1 MNDERF
7 LADSVTSI
15 DDVLDGNIVDV
26 VDPGEYEE
34 NSREVVSPQWFID
47 RGVEVAKDAGD
58 DEGKDQDYV
67 SVDPDVV

>member
-1 MNDERF
+1 MQKSDRIGPPRDVRVEEEWRYDEEAGKVMNDERF

-34 NSREVVSPQWFID
+34 NSREVVSP
-47 RGVEVAKDAGD
+47 
-58 DEGKDQDYV
+58 
-67 SVDPDVV
+67 